1 MDSLRGTKGI
11 KSWPKSERP
20 REILLEKGPEFV
32 SDAGLVAILLRT
44 GVTGKDAVTLGRELL
59 QHFGGL
65 KGILSANKKDLEKV
79 KGLGTAKI
87 AQLLAAIEI
96 AKRQLK
102 EELLTKK
109 AIKGPE
115 DVIDYLSVSMA
126 NLKEEVFKVLYLN
139 SANMVLAADD
149 LFKGTVNQS
158 AVYPREVIK
167 RALEL
172 NASGLIFVHNHP
184 SGDLKPSEHDLAL
197 NLKLIKACQAVD
209 LTPLDHLIIG
219 PTGYASLKEKGY
231 LQSNI

>member
-1 MDSLRGTKGI
+1 MDSLRGSKGI

-44 GVTGKDAVTLGRELL
+44 GVKGKDAVALSRELL
-59 QHFGGL
+59 HHFGGL
-65 KGILSANKKDLEKV
+65 RGILNANKKDLEKV

-96 AKRQLK
+96 AKRQSK
-102 EELLTKK
+102 EEMVTKK

-115 DVIDYLSVSMA
+115 DVIEYLSLSMA
-126 NLKEEVFKVLYLN
+126 NLKEEVFKVIYLN
-139 SANMVLAADD
+139 SANLVLAVED
-149 LFKGTVNQS
+149 LFRGTVNQS

-184 SGDLKPSEHDLAL
+184 SGDLKPSQHDLTL
-197 NLKLIKACQAVD
+197 NLKLIRACQIVD

-219 PTGYASLKEKGY
+219 PTGYVSIK
-231 LQSNI
+231 